1 VAALTAR
8 LRHHYE
14 VRTPRIEHDLSA
26 YHIETVARETLAAY
40 RELTDKAYWRF
51 QSVRPPG

>member
-14 VRTPRIEHDLSA
+14 VRTPRVEHDLSA
-26 YHIETVARETLAAY
+26 YHIETVARETLSAY
-40 RELTDKAYWRF
+40 RQLTDN
-51 QSVRPPG
+51 P